1 MHEKLGTASLAVDR
15 FFSVERSTL
24 GHERN
29 GLQPITLEMGLFLR
43 GSSRF

>member
-24 GHERN
+24 GHEHQ
-29 GLQPITLEMGLFLR
+29 LL
-43 GSSRF
+43 